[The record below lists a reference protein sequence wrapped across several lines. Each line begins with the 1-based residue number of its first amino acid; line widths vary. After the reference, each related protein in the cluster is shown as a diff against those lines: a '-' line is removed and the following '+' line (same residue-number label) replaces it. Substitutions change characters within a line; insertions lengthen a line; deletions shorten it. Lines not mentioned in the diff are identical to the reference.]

1 MPRGRPAKE
10 FLFTSDGLE
19 LWKLFV
25 TGPLLLASMK
35 GAKDPT
41 IWIGDTLE
49 LEFNARRDGIFEA
62 ALLQFAV
69 MGTVDALSVKKRGDA
84 FDNSGDEDA
93 RWHEVNWMELRPVC
107 VLHSLSLSCWLFGV
121 MCRLARTQARAGVMR
136 NGNHSLPIPI
146 RSQPNLRPTTI
157 TKTPATNPRRL
168 PGRL

>member
-19 LWKLFV
+19 LWKLFA

-35 GAKDPT
+35 GAKDLT

-93 RWHEVNWMELRPVC
+93 RWHEVNWMKMRTLN
-107 VLHSLSLSCWLFGV
+107 GV
-121 MCRLARTQARAGVMR
+121 EEM
-136 NGNHSLPIPI
+136 I
-146 RSQPNLRPTTI
+146 RRGEHGALDRHAMMMPDPDDD
-157 TKTPATNPRRL
+157 ADDDADE
-168 PGRL
+168 

>member
-19 LWKLFV
+19 LWKLFA

-35 GAKDPT
+35 GAKDLT

-69 MGTVDALSVKKRGDA
+69 MGTVDALSVKKWGDA

-107 VLHSLSLSCWLFGV
+107 VLRSLFLSCWLFGV
-121 MCRLARTQARAGVMR
+121 M
-136 NGNHSLPIPI
+136 
-146 RSQPNLRPTTI
+146 
-157 TKTPATNPRRL
+157 
-168 PGRL
+168 